1 MVYGKHKRKT
11 LENKTKEFNFR
22 KDRTAKL
29 LYNLQIKTKKSNGK
43 TWILACNFFLQ
54 NRTFIFQTINGK
66 PISSNCFSRSVDMFP
81 FR

>member
-11 LENKTKEFNFR
+11 LEKQNKRSLISGRIGLQSCFIIF
-22 KDRTAKL
+22 KL
-29 LYNLQIKTKKSNGK
+29 KQKNQMERHGY
-43 TWILACNFFLQ
+43 CNFFLQ
-54 NRTFIFQTINGK
+54 NGTFIFQTINGK